1 MKIIRLLNKTFSF
14 YSIINYAAF
23 CAAYRVIFCI
33 TLSVTLTAFCAVS
46 CAKSPD
52 TETIRLYVRAS
63 DAYAQGRFAE
73 VTELL
78 QKQNNFPPALLLRTK
93 AEYFSGDLEKAEKL
107 CRRTIK
113 SRPSS
118 LEATL
123 YLARIIREK
132 GDLGGAKTIIE
143 SLLADNPQDIRVLRL
158 AADIASDTG
167 KYDET
172 AIFLDRAAEYSAES
186 AMVLLDR
193 ARLRWVSG
201 KNEEALEDLSRA
213 RAMLPWDTPL
223 LRSISNLERTIKGAM

>member
-1 MKIIRLLNKTFSF
+1 MKSISLLKNIISFFS
-14 YSIINYAAF
+14 ILI
-23 CAAYRVIFCI
+23 CASLCVI
-33 TLSVTLTAFCAVS
+33 S

-78 QKQNNFPPALLLRTK
+78 QKQNNFPPALMLRAK
-93 AEYFSGDLEKAEKL
+93 SEYFSGDFDKAEKL

-113 SRPSS
+113 LRPSS
-118 LEATL
+118 SEANL

-132 GDLGGAKTIIE
+132 GDLSGAKTTIE

-158 AADIASDTG
+158 AAELASDTG
-167 KYDET
+167 KYDEA
-172 AIFLDRAAEYSAES
+172 AILLDRAAEYSAES

-193 ARLRWVSG
+193 ARLRWVAG
-201 KNEEALEDLSRA
+201 KKEEALEDLSRA

-223 LRSISNLERTIKGAM
+223 LRSISNLERTIKGSM